1 MINDNEP
8 TNDGIAGDPPDPRR
22 DADVK
27 PADYLRAVKSHLRN
41 GKQKDAFRVL
51 QQATVM
57 YPDDPVILSYYGC
70 LQALVDKKY
79 RSGVDTCKKAITLLK
94 RKKSSF
100 GEEVLYPVFYLNLG
114 RAFIAA
120 GKKKDAID
128 ALEKG
133 LQYDYGNND
142 LKKELRGMGLRKKP
156 LVPFLD
162 RSNPINKYIGMLLHS
177 EKDSKGDRGKGR
189 RTGSSR

>member
-1 MINDNEP
+1 MINDNNP
-8 TNDGIAGDPPDPRR
+8 SQDRTSDGSKPAD
-22 DADVK
+22 DVK

-70 LQALVDKKY
+70 LQAVVDKKY
-79 RSGVDTCKKAITLLK
+79 RSGVDTCKKAITLL

-114 RAFIAA
+114 RAYIAA
-120 GKKKDAID
+120 GKRKDAID
-128 ALEKG
+128 AFEKG
-133 LQYDYGNND
+133 LRYDYGNSD
-142 LKKELRGMGLRKKP
+142 LSKELRGLGTRKKP
-156 LVPFLD
+156 PLSFLA
-162 RSNPINKYIGMLLHS
+162 RSNPINKYIGMLLHTS
-177 EKDSKGDRGKGR
+177 KKEEEKRRTR
-189 RTGSSR
+189 RTGYYR